1 MGGKAHHLKV
11 GAGAKPPS
19 LGNLLLC
26 LDKVTKVR
34 LVRLG

>member
-1 MGGKAHHLKV
+1 MGGKAHHLKGGV
-11 GAGAKPPS
+11 GGETPN

-34 LVRLG
+34 LG